1 MSASPDR
8 QRLHAAVPF
17 FPYIQAMD
25 NQPHSVEDE
34 LAALG
39 QALDTALDR
48 LRRLA
53 EENAS
58 LRRGRDQLAG
68 ERAVLMTRNEQ
79 ARARVE
85 AMIERLKSLENAN

>member
-1 MSASPDR
+1 MPDNGFSR
-8 QRLHAAVPF
+8 IFDP
-17 FPYIQAMD
+17 MD
-25 NQPHSVEDE
+25 TSTHSVEDE
-34 LAALG
+34 LTALSRTLDAALE
-39 QALDTALDR
+39 R

-68 ERAVLMTRNEQ
+68 ERAALVTRNEQ

-85 AMIERLKSLENAN
+85 AMIERLKSLENAG

>member
-1 MSASPDR
+1 
-8 QRLHAAVPF
+8 
-17 FPYIQAMD
+17 MD
-25 NQPHSVEDE
+25 NPARTVEDE
-34 LAALG
+34 LAALSR
-39 QALDTALDR
+39 ALDKALDR

-68 ERAVLMTRNEQ
+68 ERAALMTRNEQ

-85 AMIERLKSLENAN
+85 AMIERLKALESAG

>member
-1 MSASPDR
+1 MET
-8 QRLHAAVPF
+8 
-17 FPYIQAMD
+17 
-25 NQPHSVEDE
+25 QPRSVEDE
-34 LAALG
+34 LAALSRT
-39 QALDTALDR
+39 LDAAVDR

-68 ERAVLMTRNEQ
+68 ERAALMTRNEQ

-85 AMIERLKSLENAN
+85 AMIERLKSLENAG

>member
-1 MSASPDR
+1 MET
-8 QRLHAAVPF
+8 
-17 FPYIQAMD
+17 QAR
-25 NQPHSVEDE
+25 SVEDE
-34 LAALG
+34 LAALSR
-39 QALDTALDR
+39 ALDTALDR

-58 LRRGRDQLAG
+58 LRRGRDQLVG
-68 ERAVLMTRNEQ
+68 ERAALMTRNEQ

>member
-1 MSASPDR
+1 
-8 QRLHAAVPF
+8 
-17 FPYIQAMD
+17 MD
-25 NQPHSVEDE
+25 NPARTVEDE
-34 LAALG
+34 IAALSR
-39 QALDTALDR
+39 ALDKALDR

-68 ERAVLMTRNEQ
+68 ERASLMTRNEQ

-85 AMIERLKSLENAN
+85 AMIERLKALESAG